1 MNPSK
6 QNESQAGLMAKMG
19 AFLFLLWAILHIWVG
34 AEGLHQYFTNGTKGL
49 WDLII
54 GGEKVPHQKFIHST
68 DSTTLFAHSHLL
80 LNFVIDVAGYGVLGL
95 FVAWIIWKKAS
106 WIGYFIGLIAIGI
119 ADLAFL
125 FVTVLSGVAELNL
138 PSLSGPII
146 WFLAI
151 IITPFGLP
159 KFISTGLY
167 K

>member
-1 MNPSK
+1 MNTLIQK
-6 QNESQAGLMAKMG
+6 ESQVGLMAKIG

-49 WDLII
+49 WNMVI
-54 GGEKVPHQKFIHST
+54 GGEKVPHQAFVHST
-68 DSTTLFAHSHLL
+68 DITTLFAHSHLL

-95 FVAWIIWKKAS
+95 IIAWMIWKKAS
-106 WIGYFIGLIAIGI
+106 WTGYFIGLVAIGI
-119 ADLAFL
+119 ADLTFL

-151 IITPFGLP
+151 IVTPFGLP
-159 KFISTGLY
+159 KLTSTDL
-167 K
+167 